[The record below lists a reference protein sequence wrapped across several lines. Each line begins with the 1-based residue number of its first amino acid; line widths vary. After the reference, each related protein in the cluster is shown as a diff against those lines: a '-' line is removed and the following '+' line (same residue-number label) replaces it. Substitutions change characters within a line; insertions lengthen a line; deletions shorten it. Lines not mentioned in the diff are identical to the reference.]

1 METLKFTDKAGKP
14 TGSIT
19 FNPYDFG
26 LVFRSEELRKR
37 IAQITEPLSHL
48 NIKADGTSKDT
59 SSQTAIEVAE
69 KQFYEAFD
77 EYLQPENSSED
88 LFKVC
93 RPFAKVR
100 GRFYCSLVIDGIV
113 NYIVQRTAEQS
124 ARFYAD
130 HPALLNELDRKPV
143 KNQEK
148 WRIPENG

>member
-19 FNPYDFG
+19 LNPHDFG
-26 LVFRSEELRKR
+26 LVFRSEQLEKK
-37 IAQITEPLSHL
+37 IAQIVEPLAHV
-48 NIKADGTSKDT
+48 NINPDGTGKGPHDS
-59 SSQTAIEVAE
+59 AVLEIAE

-77 EYLQPENSSED
+77 EYLQPENSTED

-100 GRFYCSLVIDGIV
+100 GRFYCSQVIDGIV
-113 NYIVQRTAEQS
+113 NYIVQRTSEQS

-130 HPALLNELDRKPV
+130 HPELLNELDQKPV
-143 KNQEK
+143 KNKEK